1 MITIGLES
9 VPFHPGNKE
18 YIARYKQD
26 LDTVILGKRITLH
39 VTMEGSS
46 PAFKELDLKGYSQA
60 LSDLDTTLKSILA
73 QAEIEFEGNGIT
85 LSWRRIVDGLTD
97 VYIRLTADPT
107 FTKATFY
114 VISIRTRACEDLIS
128 AEFSNGKQVGSVSV
142 TG

>member
-1 MITIGLES
+1 MSG
-9 VPFHPGNKE
+9 
-18 YIARYKQD
+18 
-26 LDTVILGKRITLH
+26 
-39 VTMEGSS
+39 
-46 PAFKELDLKGYSQA
+46 
-60 LSDLDTTLKSILA
+60 LDTTLKSIMA
-73 QAEIEFEGNGIT
+73 QAEIEFEGNGIA